1 MDSPLPFDKDIKTK
15 AELANFGIF
24 GLYILTREGL
34 PLIERNYKSLPGQ
47 SRKDGNNTVFGS
59 DSLLVAG
66 FFSAIAKFASEKI
79 SGLLSDIGFHT
90 IRLFFDFT
98 EELIFILVFDEMKLQ
113 MLPFFEIR
121 TVCKGTISQVKQIFE
136 TYFSDEKDSG
146 DKSPISQITRN
157 MADLERLRDSF
168 SKLYPQIDRI
178 LHKSFREVKT
188 VLE

>member
-1 MDSPLPFDKDIKTK
+1 MDSSIPFDKSTK
-15 AELANFGIF
+15 IRDDLANFGIF

-34 PLIERNYKSLPGQ
+34 PLVERYYKNLPGQ
-47 SRKDGNNTVFGS
+47 SQKDGQNTAFGS

-98 EELIFILVFDEMKLQ
+98 EELIIILVFDEMKLQ
-113 MLPFFEIR
+113 MVPFYEVR
-121 TVCKGTISQVKQIFE
+121 TICKGTVSQVKQIFE
-136 TYFSDEKDSG
+136 TYFGDEKGSE
-146 DKSPISQITRN
+146 KSHLSKITHN
-157 MADLERLRDSF
+157 MADLERVRENF